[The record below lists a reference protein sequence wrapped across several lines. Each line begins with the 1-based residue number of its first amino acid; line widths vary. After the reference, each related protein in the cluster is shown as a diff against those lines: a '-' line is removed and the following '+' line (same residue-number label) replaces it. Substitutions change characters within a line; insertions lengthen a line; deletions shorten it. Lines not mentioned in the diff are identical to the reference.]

1 MTGVQRAAFVVREY
15 DEAIDFFV
23 TVLGFDLVEDVDQ
36 GEGRRWVV
44 VARGDGAS
52 LVLSRAET
60 PEQTASIGRQAG
72 GRVAFFL
79 FTDDFDGDYAAFCQR
94 GVEFTEAPRVEPYG
108 TVAVFCDLYGGLWD
122 LIQPS

>member
-1 MTGVQRAAFVVREY
+1 MTGVRRATYVVRDY

-23 TVLGFDLVEDVDQ
+23 STLGFDVLEDVDQ
-36 GEGRRWVV
+36 GDGRRWVV
-44 VARGDGAS
+44 VSRGGGAS

-60 PEQTASIGRQAG
+60 AEQASVIGRQAG

-79 FTDDFDGDYAAFCQR
+79 FTDDFERDHAAFTQR

-108 TVAVFCDLYGGLWD
+108 TVAVFRDLYGGLWD